1 MVQAKGTQYEILRTV
16 ERNSETSK
24 DLVLGNLMKPGA
36 YYLCMKQRQVELILF
51 CQVSTIL
58 KPEEATFW

>member
-16 ERNSETSK
+16 ERDSETSK

-36 YYLCMKQRQVELILF
+36 YYLCMKQRQVEIINF
-51 CQVSTIL
+51 YFV
-58 KPEEATFW
+58 K